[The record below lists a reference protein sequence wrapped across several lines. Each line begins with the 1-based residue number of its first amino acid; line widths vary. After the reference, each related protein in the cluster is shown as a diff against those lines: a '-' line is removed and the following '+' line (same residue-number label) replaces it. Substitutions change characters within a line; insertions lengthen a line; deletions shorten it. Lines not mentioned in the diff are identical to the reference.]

1 MGAADQAGSARRDGA
16 EEEAHGGVQGRMSR
30 WVKGKE
36 GTRAQLDQCNPVCLI
51 MAAVIIFMTAVAD
64 SLVGVKLVLV
74 AHGPWV

>member
-1 MGAADQAGSARRDGA
+1 MANFSSSAAEEMNIMGRSRTGATDQAGSARRDGA

-51 MAAVIIFMTAVAD
+51 MTA
-64 SLVGVKLVLV
+64 SESE
-74 AHGPWV
+74 